1 MRALFAKTD
10 DTNMMR
16 RLDART
22 KLAVTLTT
30 AILAVACSGV
40 VAQGVLFA
48 ATLFYVL
55 LLKRP
60 GLLAVLY
67 GAMAVMMAIAAGC
80 ASVIEVFAPGLGGLS
95 VKSLVIP
102 FLRGLSMMNV
112 VMVLAMTTRVE
123 DLLTTLERMRLPFCL
138 FLPAAVIGVLVAGLI
153 KAYLFNAVTV
163 AVALVVGG
171 LLILWIENRQERL
184 GIVPRVATM
193 DDMTWKDALAVGFCQ
208 CLAMIPGTSRSGATI
223 IGGLVLG
230 LSRKAATEFSFFLSI
245 PTIFGATVYDLWKS
259 REVLHMANLP
269 GLAIGT
275 AVSFFSALLVVHWLL
290 RYVSTNNFKAFGW
303 YRILFGVVILV
314 TAATGWVSW
323 EGGEAF

>member
-138 FLPAAVIGVLVAGLI
+138 FLPAAVMLRFIPTFTNDIRQVWETLKIRGWPMGVGMLTRHPILSSRLLFAPILFRALKSAETLGTASELKGLGTAERTLMPDLRTMTTLDARILSALVLTTA
-153 KAYLFNAVTV
+153 AAVT
-163 AVALVVGG
+163 G
-171 LLILWIENRQERL
+171 E
-184 GIVPRVATM
+184 
-193 DDMTWKDALAVGFCQ
+193 
-208 CLAMIPGTSRSGATI
+208 
-223 IGGLVLG
+223 
-230 LSRKAATEFSFFLSI
+230 
-245 PTIFGATVYDLWKS
+245 
-259 REVLHMANLP
+259 
-269 GLAIGT
+269 
-275 AVSFFSALLVVHWLL
+275 
-290 RYVSTNNFKAFGW
+290 
-303 YRILFGVVILV
+303 ILFADLFI
-314 TAATGWVSW
+314 TNTYMP
-323 EGGEAF
+323 

>member
-22 KLAVTLTT
+22 KLAVTLMT

-138 FLPAAVIGVLVAGLI
+138 FLPAAVMLRFIPTFTNDIRQVWETLKIRGWPMGVGMHPILSSRLLLAPILFRALKSAETLGTASELKGLGTAERTLMPDLRTMTTLDARILSALVLTTA
-153 KAYLFNAVTV
+153 AAVT
-163 AVALVVGG
+163 G
-171 LLILWIENRQERL
+171 E
-184 GIVPRVATM
+184 
-193 DDMTWKDALAVGFCQ
+193 
-208 CLAMIPGTSRSGATI
+208 
-223 IGGLVLG
+223 
-230 LSRKAATEFSFFLSI
+230 
-245 PTIFGATVYDLWKS
+245 
-259 REVLHMANLP
+259 
-269 GLAIGT
+269 
-275 AVSFFSALLVVHWLL
+275 
-290 RYVSTNNFKAFGW
+290 
-303 YRILFGVVILV
+303 ILFADLFI
-314 TAATGWVSW
+314 TNTYMP
-323 EGGEAF
+323 

>member
-1 MRALFAKTD
+1 M
-10 DTNMMR
+10 
-16 RLDART
+16 
-22 KLAVTLTT
+22 
-30 AILAVACSGV
+30 
-40 VAQGVLFA
+40 
-48 ATLFYVL
+48 
-55 LLKRP
+55 
-60 GLLAVLY
+60 
-67 GAMAVMMAIAAGC
+67 
-80 ASVIEVFAPGLGGLS
+80 
-95 VKSLVIP
+95 
-102 FLRGLSMMNV
+102 
-112 VMVLAMTTRVE
+112 
-123 DLLTTLERMRLPFCL
+123 
-138 FLPAAVIGVLVAGLI
+138 IGVLVAGLI

-303 YRILFGVVILV
+303 YRILFGVVILL

>member
-40 VAQGVLFA
+40 VAQGVLFL
-48 ATLFYVL
+48 ATLVYVL

-67 GAMAVMMAIAAGC
+67 GAMAVMMAVAAGC
-80 ASVIEVFAPGLGGLS
+80 SAVIEAFAPGLGGLS

-138 FLPAAVIGVLVAGLI
+138 FLPAAVMLR
-153 KAYLFNAVTV
+153 F
-163 AVALVVGG
+163 
-171 LLILWIENRQERL
+171 
-184 GIVPRVATM
+184 
-193 DDMTWKDALAVGFCQ
+193 
-208 CLAMIPGTSRSGATI
+208 
-223 IGGLVLG
+223 
-230 LSRKAATEFSFFLSI
+230 I
-245 PTIFGATVYDLWKS
+245 PTFTHDIRQVWETLKIRGWPMGVGMLTRHPILSS
-259 REVLHMANLP
+259 RLL
-269 GLAIGT
+269 LAP
-275 AVSFFSALLVVHWLL
+275 
-290 RYVSTNNFKAFGW
+290 
-303 YRILFGVVILV
+303 ILFQGPRHGRAHAHARPSDDDDARRQDSLGARFDDRGGRDGRSPLCRSLHDEHLHALTMI
-314 TAATGWVSW
+314 AFEEVS
-323 EGGEAF
+323 

>member
-138 FLPAAVIGVLVAGLI
+138 FLPAAVMLR
-153 KAYLFNAVTV
+153 F
-163 AVALVVGG
+163 
-171 LLILWIENRQERL
+171 
-184 GIVPRVATM
+184 
-193 DDMTWKDALAVGFCQ
+193 
-208 CLAMIPGTSRSGATI
+208 
-223 IGGLVLG
+223 
-230 LSRKAATEFSFFLSI
+230 I
-245 PTIFGATVYDLWKS
+245 PTFTNDIRQVWETLKIRGWPMGVGMLTRHPILSSRLLLAPILFRALKS
-259 REVLHMANLP
+259 AETL
-269 GLAIGT
+269 GT
-275 AVSFFSALLVVHWLL
+275 ASELKGLGTAERTLMPDLRTMRASSPRSFS
-290 RYVSTNNFKAFGW
+290 RP
-303 YRILFGVVILV
+303 RRR
-314 TAATGWVSW
+314 
-323 EGGEAF
+323 

>member
-138 FLPAAVIGVLVAGLI
+138 FLPAAVMLRFIPTFTNDIRQVWETLKIRGWPMGVGMLTRHPILSSRLLLAPILFRALKSAETLGTASELKGLGTAERTLMPDLRTMTTLDARILSALVLTTA
-153 KAYLFNAVTV
+153 AAVT
-163 AVALVVGG
+163 G
-171 LLILWIENRQERL
+171 
-184 GIVPRVATM
+184 
-193 DDMTWKDALAVGFCQ
+193 
-208 CLAMIPGTSRSGATI
+208 
-223 IGGLVLG
+223 
-230 LSRKAATEFSFFLSI
+230 
-245 PTIFGATVYDLWKS
+245 
-259 REVLHMANLP
+259 EVLFADLFM
-269 GLAIGT
+269 
-275 AVSFFSALLVVHWLL
+275 
-290 RYVSTNNFKAFGW
+290 TNTFMP
-303 YRILFGVVILV
+303 
-314 TAATGWVSW
+314 
-323 EGGEAF
+323 

>member
-138 FLPAAVIGVLVAGLI
+138 FLPAAVMLRFIPTFTNDIRQVWETLKIRGWPMGVGMLTRHPILSSRLEVRRKPRDG
-153 KAYLFNAVTV
+153 
-163 AVALVVGG
+163 VGTEG
-171 LLILWIENRQERL
+171 
-184 GIVPRVATM
+184 PRHGR
-193 DDMTWKDALAVGFCQ
+193 KDAHARPSDDDDARRAHPLRARSHDRGGGDGGNPLCRPFHHEHLHALSDD
-208 CLAMIPGTSRSGATI
+208 CL
-223 IGGLVLG
+223 
-230 LSRKAATEFSFFLSI
+230 
-245 PTIFGATVYDLWKS
+245 
-259 REVLHMANLP
+259 
-269 GLAIGT
+269 
-275 AVSFFSALLVVHWLL
+275 
-290 RYVSTNNFKAFGW
+290 
-303 YRILFGVVILV
+303 
-314 TAATGWVSW
+314 
-323 EGGEAF
+323 

>member
-1 MRALFAKTD
+1 MDIIELLKTVVIGVIQGI
-10 DTNMMR
+10 TEWLPISSTGHMI
-16 RLDART
+16 
-22 KLAVTLTT
+22 LADQLIHVKMAAADPAFWEMFLVIIQFGS
-30 AILAVACSGV
+30 ILAV
-40 VAQGVLFA
+40 L
-48 ATLFYVL
+48 TLYFHKL
-55 LLKRP
+55 NPFSPK
-60 GLLAVLY
+60 
-67 GAMAVMMAIAAGC
+67 
-80 ASVIEVFAPGLGGLS
+80 
-95 VKSLVIP
+95 KSLQKKRQTWS
-102 FLRGLSMMNV
+102 LW
-112 VMVLAMTTRVE
+112 AK
-123 DLLTTLERMRLPFCL
+123 
-138 FLPAAVIGVLVAGLI
+138 VLVASIPAGVVGLLLDDFI
-153 KAYLFNAVTV
+153 TGKLYGYVTV

-259 REVLHMANLP
+259 REVLHTANLP

-275 AVSFFSALLVVHWLL
+275 AVSFLSALLVVHWLL